1 MFEKFIAPLR
11 IGHVLKNVETWKKL
25 QNLISAISGAIP
37 LIALFVPQAQVLLDS
52 GFLLKLYAALGA
64 IQVYLTTAT
73 TDKIG
78 LK

>member
-1 MFEKFIAPLR
+1 MFKKFISPLR
-11 IGHVLKNVETWKKL
+11 VGHVLKNAENWKKL
-25 QNLISAISGAIP
+25 QNIISAISGAIP
-37 LIALFVPQAQVLLDS
+37 LIALFIPQAQILLDS
-52 GFLLKLYAALGA
+52 GILLKTYAALGA